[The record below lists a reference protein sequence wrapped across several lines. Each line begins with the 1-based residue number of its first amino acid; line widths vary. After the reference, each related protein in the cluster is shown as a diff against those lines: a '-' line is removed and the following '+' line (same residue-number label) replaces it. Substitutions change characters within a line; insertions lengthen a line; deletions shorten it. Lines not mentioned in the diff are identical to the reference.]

1 MSGVLR
7 RAYYVVH
14 TFGFEFGVGMTT
26 RRREKRDEGVTK
38 ARGDGS
44 FDRLRMTPGGNDVA
58 SRGDSPSEGAAG
70 AEVEDVVSG
79 FHPVIGAWFR
89 RRFAGPTDAQSAGWP
104 EIRSGKDVLIAAP
117 TGSGKTLAAFLCG
130 IDALVRQAEAG
141 ELDEA
146 TTQIVYVSPLKAL
159 GNDIQR
165 NLEAPL
171 EELAAVAAEMGYAGG
186 GHTGIRAYGQ
196 AAAGVDTALEA
207 EAEGGSEPRPEG
219 QGLAADGSFEGINV
233 GSALT
238 RMGEAGVWPE
248 ITVGLRTGD
257 TPQKDRQAFI
267 RRPPHILITTPE
279 SLYLMLTAQRSRET
293 LRKVQTVIV
302 DEIHALARDKRGS
315 HLGLSLARLDHVC
328 VSRPARIGLSATQRP
343 VEEIAAFLVGTQ
355 AGEIKV
361 AGQKTDALRV
371 PQGERLSGDGQSGN
385 RASRQG
391 ARKAVQAFEAER
403 DSVPGPEGRGLAADG
418 AAGEAWSAGR
428 GVEPRPEGQSL
439 TANEAPV
446 HSVAQRPH
454 PSPLP
459 KGEGTGTRGE
469 EVRGIGETAGSPPH
483 PNPLPQG
490 RGDELVK
497 GERAPG
503 CSIVDLGHQR
513 DIELHV
519 EVPPSD
525 LEAVAPREQ
534 WADIYDRVAGLVRAH
549 RTTLVFV
556 NTRRLSE
563 RVAHHLRER
572 LGEEAVA
579 SHHGSLSK
587 ERRLRV
593 EQRLKAGDLQAL
605 VCTASLELGIDI
617 GSIDLVCQIGSPR
630 SVATFLQRVG
640 RSGHALGLR
649 PQGRLFP
656 TSRDEL
662 IECAA
667 LIRAVK
673 AGRLDRIVQP
683 VAPLDILAQQIV
695 AECACE
701 DWAEDDLYDLVRRAW
716 QYRDLSREDFDEV
729 IEMLSEGV
737 GEGAERA
744 PPQIHRDRINRVV
757 RGRRGSRM
765 TAILNGGAIPE
776 MADYKVVAEPDD
788 MTVGTVN
795 EDWAIESMAGD
806 IFLLGSHS
814 WRITRVGQGEVRVQD
829 AQGLPPTIPFWL
841 GEAPGRTVELSQEVG
856 RLRQDVIDGLGIADG
871 GVSGELR
878 GDGSSLR
885 EDDGQSGNRAIGQ
898 AAAEADE
905 AEGGDEAVDGDEAV
919 GGAEPRP
926 EGQSLTADEAPVH
939 SVAQRSLPKGEG
951 TRSEEVRGIGE
962 TAGRPPHPNPLPR
975 GRGDKMVEREGTLTS
990 ESQAL
995 IGVSGGGESEPRPEG
1010 LGLGVE
1016 VASGGVGAVSRWMQ
1030 DECGLD
1036 EIGALQIIDYLRAA
1050 RDALGV
1056 LPTDRDVVFERFFD
1070 ETGGMQL
1077 VVHAPFGARINRAW
1091 GLTLRKRFC
1100 VRFDF
1105 ELQAAASD
1113 DSIVLSLGPQHSF
1126 PLEESFSYVTSR
1138 NAEASLKQAV
1148 LYAPV
1153 FPVRWRWDAGRALA
1167 VPRFTGA
1174 RKVPPPIQRM
1184 RADDLLASVFPAQV
1198 GCQENV
1204 TGPLEIPDHPL
1215 VRQTVQ
1221 DCLHEAM
1228 DLDGLVGVLER
1239 IEAGEIRLHAI
1250 DTLEPSP
1257 MAHEILSGKPYTYL
1271 DDAPLEERRTRAVTL
1286 RRALPE
1292 NARELGALDQD
1303 AIDRVREEAWP
1314 LPRDAE
1320 EAHDALLSLVAVPVG
1335 DALEWS
1341 GWVDELVA
1349 AGRAG
1354 RVTSPPSPLSLRG
1367 EGESQLAGRQ
1377 LWFAAENLE
1386 LLRLLW
1392 PEGVVEPE
1400 LDVPEAALVR
1410 VEDRDEARQRL
1421 IRGWTEAAGPVS
1433 ASGLG
1438 ARLGLRAEDVDRGLR
1453 QVESLGFVLR
1463 GRFSPGVEDDEFCDR
1478 RLLARIHRY
1487 TLDRLRRE
1495 IDPVSQQD
1503 FMRFLLRWQH
1513 LTPDTKLAGKQG
1525 VRQAIARLEGFEAPA
1540 GAWEREL
1547 LASRLSDYRSSWL
1560 DELCLQGD
1568 VAWARL
1574 TPRKVAAGKTTTA
1587 SASRSTPVS
1596 LTLRGDMPALLMAVR
1611 HGQGN
1616 RAIGQ
1621 SGKATGTRGEAR
1633 GAGRGVEPRPEGEGL
1648 PAGGP
1653 KSGAA
1658 AEIHELL
1665 QSRGALFFDEIV
1677 NGVRRLRSDVERG
1690 LRELVAWGLVTADGF
1705 QGLRQLSGKAAHS
1718 GRRRS
1723 SESSYGGGAFFTGSG
1738 PAGRWALVPSFE
1750 AGEDDYDELAESAAK
1765 VLLQRYGVVMRD
1777 LYARESF
1784 SLPWRDVLRAL
1795 RRLEARG
1802 TVRGGR
1808 FVTGPAGEQYA
1819 LPEAVDALR
1828 RVRREERKEE
1838 RVWVSAIDPLNLA
1851 GVLLPGGRVP
1861 AHAGNAVLYV
1871 DGLPQA
1877 DEASSGVKTPVGTRL
1892 PRLEVG
1898 AR

>member
-1 MSGVLR
+1 
-7 RAYYVVH
+7 
-14 TFGFEFGVGMTT
+14 MTAT
-26 RRREKRDEGVTK
+26 PP
-38 ARGDGS
+38 S
-44 FDRLRMTPGGNDVA
+44 FDKLRMPFEA
-58 SRGDSPSEGAAG
+58 SAAG
-70 AEVEDVVSG
+70 TDVLST
-79 FHPVIGAWFR
+79 FHPVIQTWFH
-89 RRFAGPTDAQSAGWP
+89 RRFAAPTDAQAAGWP
-104 EIRSGKDVLIAAP
+104 EIRTCRDVLIAAP

-130 IDALVRQAEAG
+130 IDALVRRAEAG
-141 ELDEA
+141 KLDEA

-171 EELAAVAAEMGYAGG
+171 RELAEVAQEL
-186 GHTGIRAYGQ
+186 
-196 AAAGVDTALEA
+196 GVA
-207 EAEGGSEPRPEG
+207 
-219 QGLAADGSFEGINV
+219 
-233 GSALT
+233 
-238 RMGEAGVWPE
+238 WPE

-257 TPQKDRQAFI
+257 TPQKERQAFI
-267 RRPPHILITTPE
+267 KTPPHILITTPE

-293 LRKVQTVIV
+293 LRQVRTVIV

-328 VSRPARIGLSATQRP
+328 ELRPARIGLSATQRP
-343 VEEIAAFLVGTQ
+343 VEEIAAFLVGSE
-355 AGEIKV
+355 G
-361 AGQKTDALRV
+361 
-371 PQGERLSGDGQSGN
+371 
-385 RASRQG
+385 AS
-391 ARKAVQAFEAER
+391 A
-403 DSVPGPEGRGLAADG
+403 PGPEGPGSSDMPRR
-418 AAGEAWSAGR
+418 SGR
-428 GVEPRPEGQSL
+428 GVVNTG
-439 TANEAPV
+439 
-446 HSVAQRPH
+446 
-454 PSPLP
+454 
-459 KGEGTGTRGE
+459 GTSSESRD
-469 EVRGIGETAGSPPH
+469 VR
-483 PNPLPQG
+483 PLPQG
-490 RGDELVK
+490 EGISNPIPQLG
-497 GERAPG
+497 GEVT
-503 CSIVDLGHQR
+503 IVDLGHQR
-513 DIELHV
+513 DIELKI

-534 WADIYDRVAGLVRAH
+534 WADIYDRIAGLVRAH
-549 RTTLVFV
+549 RTTLIFV

-587 ERRLRV
+587 DRRLRV
-593 EQRLKAGDLQAL
+593 EQRLKSGDLQAL

-640 RSGHALGLR
+640 RSGHALGLK

-701 DWAEDDLYDLVRRAW
+701 DWAEDDLFDLMRRAW
-716 QYRDLSREDFDEV
+716 QYRNLSREDFDEV
-729 IEMLSEGV
+729 IEMLAEGV
-737 GEGAERA
+737 GEGAGRA

-788 MTVGTVN
+788 TVVGTVN

-806 IFLLGSHS
+806 VFLLGSHS
-814 WRITRVGQGEVRVQD
+814 WRINRVGQGEVRVQD
-829 AQGLPPTIPFWL
+829 AQGMPPTIPFWL

-856 RLRQDVIDGLGIADG
+856 RLRQDVVNGLGD
-871 GVSGELR
+871 
-878 GDGSSLR
+878 
-885 EDDGQSGNRAIGQ
+885 
-898 AAAEADE
+898 
-905 AEGGDEAVDGDEAV
+905 VD
-919 GGAEPRP
+919 
-926 EGQSLTADEAPVH
+926 
-939 SVAQRSLPKGEG
+939 
-951 TRSEEVRGIGE
+951 
-962 TAGRPPHPNPLPR
+962 
-975 GRGDKMVEREGTLTS
+975 
-990 ESQAL
+990 AL
-995 IGVSGGGESEPRPEG
+995 GKR
-1010 LGLGVE
+1010 L
-1016 VASGGVGAVSRWMQ
+1016 Q

-1036 EIGALQIIDYLRAA
+1036 EIGALQIIDYLRAS

-1056 LPTDRDVVFERFFD
+1056 VPTDHDVVFERFFD

-1113 DSIVLSLGPQHSF
+1113 DAIVLSLGPQHSF

-1138 NAEASLKQAV
+1138 NAEASLKQAI

-1184 RADDLLASVFPAQV
+1184 RADDLLAAVFPAQV

-1215 VRQTVQ
+1215 IRQTVL

-1239 IEAGEIRLHAI
+1239 IEAGEVRLHAI

-1257 MAHEILSGKPYTYL
+1257 MAHEILGGKPYTYL

-1303 AIDRVREEAWP
+1303 AIDRVRDEAWP
-1314 LPRDAE
+1314 APRDAE
-1320 EAHDALLSLVAVPVG
+1320 ETHDALLSLVAVPVG
-1335 DALEWS
+1335 EALEWS
-1341 GWVDELVA
+1341 GWVDELIE
-1349 AGRAG
+1349 AGRAA
-1354 RVTSPPSPLSLRG
+1354 RLRPPNAKSESRADDPHPLPEG
-1367 EGESQLAGRQ
+1367 EGITSLY
-1377 LWFAAENLE
+1377 FAAENLD
-1386 LLRLLW
+1386 LVRLLW
-1392 PEGVVEPE
+1392 PDRAIEPQ
-1400 LDVPEAALVR
+1400 LDVPEAALAR

-1433 ASGLG
+1433 A
-1438 ARLGLRAEDVDRGLR
+1438 ARLGPRLGMRAEDVDRGLR

-1463 GRFSPGVEDDEFCDR
+1463 GRFSPGAEEDEFCDR

-1547 LASRLSDYRSSWL
+1547 LSARLSDYHSSWL
-1560 DELCLQGD
+1560 DELCLAGEI
-1568 VAWARL
+1568 AWARL
-1574 TPRKVAAGKTTTA
+1574 TPRKVTPGKTTTA

-1596 LTLRGDMPALLMAVR
+1596 LTLRGDLPALLAAVR
-1611 HGQGN
+1611 RGQPL
-1616 RAIGQ
+1616 AD
-1621 SGKATGTRGEAR
+1621 
-1633 GAGRGVEPRPEGEGL
+1633 
-1648 PAGGP
+1648 GP
-1653 KSGAA
+1653 KTGAA
-1658 AEIHELL
+1658 SEIHELL
-1665 QSRGALFFDEIV
+1665 KSRGALFFDEIV

-1723 SESSYGGGAFFTGSG
+1723 REPNYGGGAFFTGSG
-1738 PAGRWALVPSFE
+1738 PAGRWALVPSV
-1750 AGEDDYDELAESAAK
+1750 GLDEDAYDELAESAAK

-1795 RRLEARG
+1795 RRMEARG

-1828 RVRREERKEE
+1828 RVRREERSGE
-1838 RVWVSAIDPLNLA
+1838 RVWISALDPLNLA

-1861 AHAGNAVLYV
+1861 AQAGKAVLYV
-1871 DGLPQA
+1871 DGLPQVEEEPA
-1877 DEASSGVKTPVGTRL
+1877 IKAPVPTKL
-1892 PRLEVG
+1892 PRLEAPVG
-1898 AR
+1898 